1 MAQFHLGD
9 VGGVIIATI
18 IEDDEVV
25 DISSSSNRKLFIKT
39 PQGDVIEKT
48 ASLYTDGT
56 DGNLSYTIPSG
67 FLGIHNRNLIGKWT
81 YEGYCTLGAW
91 TGTSD
96 EAYFEV
102 ADVLRRT

>member
-9 VGGVIIATI
+9 VGSVIIATI

-25 DISSSSNRKLFIKT
+25 DISSSSDRKIYIRN
-39 PQGDVIEKT
+39 PQGDVSEVA

-56 DGNLSYTIPSG
+56 DGNLSYTIPSFNVKDKILVG
-67 FLGIHNRNLIGKWT
+67 RWA
-81 YEGYCTLGAW
+81 YEGRCTLGAW
-91 TGTSD
+91 NGTSD

-102 ADVLRRT
+102 ADVLRKS